1 MPYYRQNLKRII
13 QDAQRHQAQIDVA
26 FGRSPR
32 KSSKTYIEAYA
43 QAYAE
48 QEILSGRGYN

>member
-1 MPYYRQNLKRII
+1 MQYYRQTFKRIV
-13 QDAQRHQAQIDVA
+13 QDAQRQQAKFDVA

-48 QEILSGRGYN
+48 QEIFSSRGY